1 MRSRMLE
8 LWFRERSIVLC
19 FPSIALVVSF
29 LLLISSV
36 VVAISFGCLILLNV
50 AIELFARR

>member
-1 MRSRMLE
+1 MLE